1 MTIEQLKSEAYDLL
15 EQRGQL
21 LMQAQAIEARIG
33 EIKAQIDAL
42 KEDKNDEW
50 WTSNVGDDIGSCC
63 NARYCGRDL
72 VQG

>member
-1 MTIEQLKSEAYDLL
+1 MAIEQLKSEAYDLL

-42 KEDKNDEW
+42 KEDKNDE
-50 WTSNVGDDIGSCC
+50 
-63 NARYCGRDL
+63 
-72 VQG
+72 